1 MVEFREVSWYK
12 SSSDS
17 SILSSFSLT
26 INKVIT
32 AGGFCY
38 DIFVADTF
46 ISIFFTHFIR
56 NQEILFV
63 IIT

>member
-1 MVEFREVSWYK
+1 MVEYREVSWYK
-12 SSSDS
+12 SL
-17 SILSSFSLT
+17 IYFIFFFFLA

-32 AGGFCY
+32 AEWFCY
-38 DIFVADTF
+38 DIFVANTF

-63 IIT
+63 IYT